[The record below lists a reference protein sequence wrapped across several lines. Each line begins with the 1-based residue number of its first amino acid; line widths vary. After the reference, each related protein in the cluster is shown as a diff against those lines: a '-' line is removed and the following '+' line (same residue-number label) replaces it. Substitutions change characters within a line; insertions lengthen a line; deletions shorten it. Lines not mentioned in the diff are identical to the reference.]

1 MTLPALKENHKIYIM
16 LMLLIGMSYLSYYYH
31 VILGTDI
38 VFTHLFYLPIALA
51 CIWWKRRGIVVA
63 LFLGAMLII
72 THVLF
77 VSNLPHVYDV
87 FRSLMFV
94 VVAAVVALLSEQVE
108 QANILYR
115 TVTDNSQTGSY
126 IIQNGKFRYLNRN
139 VARHAGYAAEDM
151 MRMDPLTLIH
161 PDDRKRV
168 KENAFNMLK
177 GKLSA
182 PYEYRI
188 IDKDGQIRYVIE
200 TVTPIEYQSDRAVL
214 GNVVDITDRK
224 ESEEVLRIH
233 NQRFFEVLNSLDA
246 LVYVTDMQT
255 NKLLFINKYGRDIW
269 GDIEGKICWQT
280 IQAGQTGPCEFCTN
294 DRLVGPDGKPTEG
307 IIWDFQNTV
316 NGHWYEC
323 RDRAIYWPDGRI
335 VRMEIATDVT
345 ARKQNEKAIDHYRKQ
360 IELILESV
368 GDGIYGVD
376 LNGRT
381 TFANPS
387 TFRITGYEV
396 ADIVGMDQHAILHH
410 TKTDGSPY
418 PVEECQIHR
427 TLRDG
432 EIRYVNDEI
441 FWKKDRTSFPVEYVV
456 TPMIA
461 NNQPTGAVVV
471 FKDITDRKRAEDE
484 LRLSEERYRTI
495 LRDIEDGYHE
505 VDLAGSFTFFN
516 ESFRKIT
523 GYSWEELL
531 GMNYKRY
538 AADREHA
545 KKVLEVYNGIYRTGK
560 PVHGFDWDII
570 RKDGERRTVEVS
582 VSLIKNAEG
591 RPEGFRGIVRDITER
606 KRHEEEIRKLSITD
620 QLTGLYNRRGFIAF
634 AEQQMKTANRAKRQ
648 MMLVFIDID
657 GMKWIND
664 ALGHKEGDRALLDT
678 ANILRQTFR
687 ESDIIARMGGDEFAV
702 LAIDVADMN
711 PEILSDRL
719 EQIIAI
725 HNTKV
730 NRPHRLSMS
739 WGAAIYDPDG
749 TKSLD
754 QLMSEADE
762 LMYLRKKAKLIISS

>member
-1 MTLPALKENHKIYIM
+1 MTMPALKESHKIFIM
-16 LMLLIGMSYLSYYYH
+16 LALLIGASCLTYYYH
-31 VILGTDI
+31 VVLGTDI
-38 VFTHLFYLPIALA
+38 IFTHLFYIPIALA
-51 CIWWKRRGIVVA
+51 CIWWQRRGIVVA
-63 LFLGAMLII
+63 LFLGAILLIS
-72 THVLF
+72 HAF
-77 VSNLPHVYDV
+77 VSNYLLIHDI
-87 FRSLMFV
+87 FRALMFV
-94 VVAAVVALLSEQVE
+94 AAAAVVALLSEQVE
-108 QANILYR
+108 QANSLYR
-115 TVTDNSQTGSY
+115 TVADNSQTGIY

-139 VARHAGYAAEDM
+139 AARHTGYAAEDM
-151 MRMDPLTLIH
+151 MRMDPLTVIH

-168 KENAFNMLK
+168 EENAFSMLK
-177 GKLSA
+177 GKLST

-188 IDKDGQIRYVIE
+188 IDNDGGIRYLME
-200 TVTPIEYQSDRAVL
+200 TVTPVEYQGDSAVL

-224 ESEEVLRIH
+224 ESEEALRIH
-233 NQRFFEVLNSLDA
+233 NQRFFGVLNSLDA

-255 NKLLFINKYGRDIW
+255 YELLFINKYGRDIW

-307 IIWDFQNTV
+307 VVWDFQNTV

-345 ARKQNEKAIDHYRKQ
+345 TRKQNEEAIDHYRKQ

-381 TFANPS
+381 TFANS
-387 TFRITGYEV
+387 SALRITGYEV
-396 ADIVGMDQHAILHH
+396 GDLDGVDQHAVLHH
-410 TKTDGSPY
+410 TKADGFPY

-427 TLRDG
+427 TLQDG
-432 EIRYVNDEI
+432 KIRHISDEV
-441 FWKKDRTSFPVEYVV
+441 FWKKGGTSFPVEYVV
-456 TPMIA
+456 TPMIE
-461 NNQPTGAVVV
+461 NNRSNGAVVV
-471 FKDITDRKRAEDE
+471 FKDITERKRAEDK

-516 ESFRKIT
+516 ESFRKIM
-523 GYSWEELL
+523 GYSREELL
-531 GMNYKRY
+531 GMNYKQY
-538 AADREHA
+538 AADRNNA
-545 KKVLEVYNGIYRTGK
+545 KKVRDAYNGIYRTGA
-560 PVHGFDWDII
+560 PVHGFDWDIV
-570 RKDGERRTVEVS
+570 RKDGEKRTVEVS
-582 VSLIKNAEG
+582 VSLVRNAEG

-606 KRHEEEIRKLSITD
+606 KRQEEEFHKLSITD
-620 QLTGLYNRRGFIAF
+620 QLTGLYNRRGFIAL
-634 AEQQMKTANRAKRQ
+634 AEQQLKTANRAKRQ
-648 MMLVFIDID
+648 MMLAFIDID

-664 ALGHKEGDRALLDT
+664 TLGHKEGDRAILDT

-687 ESDIIARMGGDEFAV
+687 ESDISARMGGDEFAV

-711 PEILSDRL
+711 PGILSDRL
-719 EQIIAI
+719 EQIIAA
-725 HNTKV
+725 HNAKV

-749 TKSLD
+749 PKSLD
-754 QLMSEADE
+754 HLMSEADE
-762 LMYLRKKAKLIISS
+762 LMYLRKKAKLKISQ